1 MSANSFCLDFGEKY
15 TRIVNAKMSGDKIE
29 LVNLGFFETV
39 PNFFSA
45 DNESNIDK
53 QSESIA
59 KLADSFKLKEKD
71 VEVIIPDS
79 LTYSQIVAMPK
90 LNEKELLSAIRYQA
104 DQFIPMPIDEV
115 ALDIE
120 ILSEDQKNNKLS
132 ILIVASPKKTV
143 ELVQK
148 TLERAGVFPISLEN
162 ELSALGRLFSEKYKP
177 KSNGLILIVNLGY
190 SSSSIYLVDG
200 RTSLVL
206 VTRTFKL
213 GLNLFIKDLKVN
225 LSIDEAKA
233 VEALKTIGLT
243 KNASYDIE
251 SIVAPLTNEISEE
264 IKKFI
269 VLAKGQYGLSPEKV
283 MVYNHSPMIAL
294 FDKKIESMIS
304 IATVDL
310 NLEGLIV
317 NSPIYQSHL
326 HEIPLY
332 ISAISGN
339 LR

>member
-1 MSANSFCLDFGEKY
+1 MSTKSFSLDFGEKY
-15 TRIVNAKMSGDKIE
+15 TRIVDAKMSGDKIE
-29 LVNLGFFETV
+29 LINLGFLETV
-39 PNFFSA
+39 PNFFAA
-45 DNESNIDK
+45 DSEQNIDK
-53 QSESIA
+53 QAELIA
-59 KLADSFKLKEKD
+59 KLADSFKLKGKD

-79 LTYSQIVAMPK
+79 LTYSQIVEMPK

-143 ELVQK
+143 DLVQK
-148 TLERAGVFPISLEN
+148 TLERAGLFPVSLEN
-162 ELSALGRLFSEKYKP
+162 ELSALGRLISERYKP
-177 KSNGLILIVNLGY
+177 KINGLMIIINFGY
-190 SSSSIYLVDG
+190 SSSSIYLIDG
-200 RTSLVL
+200 RSSLVL
-206 VTRTFKL
+206 ATRTFKL
-213 GLNLFIKDLKVN
+213 GLNLFVKDLKVN
-225 LSIDEAKA
+225 FSVDEAKA

-251 SIVAPLTNEISEE
+251 SIVSPLTNEFSEE

-269 VLAKGQYGLSPEKV
+269 VLAKGQYGFSPEKIII
-283 MVYNHSPMIAL
+283 YNHSPLIAL
-294 FDKKIESMIS
+294 FNKKIESMV
-304 IATVDL
+304 ALPTVDL
-310 NLEGLIV
+310 NLEGAIV
-317 NSPIYQSHL
+317 NNPVYQSHL

>member
-1 MSANSFCLDFGEKY
+1 MSANSFSLDFGEKY
-15 TRIVNAKMSGDKIE
+15 TRIVNAKMIGDKIE
-29 LVNLGFFETV
+29 LINLGYLETV

-45 DNESNIDK
+45 DSEANIDK
-53 QSESIA
+53 QAESIA
-59 KLADSFKLKEKD
+59 KLADSFKLKDKD
-71 VEVIIPDS
+71 VSVIIPDS
-79 LTYSQIVAMPK
+79 LTYSQIVPMPK

-148 TLERAGVFPISLEN
+148 TLERANLFPISLEN
-162 ELSALGRLFSEKYKP
+162 ELSAFGRLFSERYKP
-177 KSNGLILIVNLGY
+177 RVNGLLIVVNLGY
-190 SSSSIYLVDG
+190 TSSSIYLIDG

-213 GLNLFIKDLKVN
+213 GLNLFVKDLKVN
-225 LSIDEAKA
+225 FSVDEAKA
-233 VEALKTIGLT
+233 FEALKSIGLT

-251 SIVAPLTNEISEE
+251 SIVSPLTNEISEE

-269 VLAKGQYGLSPEKV
+269 VLAKGQYGLSPEKI
-283 MVYNHSPMIAL
+283 MIYNHSPLIAL
-294 FDKKIESMIS
+294 FDKKIESMV
-304 IATVDL
+304 ALPTVDF
-310 NLEGLIV
+310 NLEETILNNPV
-317 NSPIYQSHL
+317 YQSHL